1 MPTYLYPYKKGSKGA
16 KALAGEMGAK
26 LIKTQNSRFKGGA
39 NKTVINWG
47 SSELPPEVMKC
58 RVLNDPTN
66 LGEVTNKLKFFKKV
80 AAYNNAIQEGVGNAG
95 GMLINIPAFATTPDG
110 GRALAAN
117 GLVVERHK
125 LQGHSGEGIVI
136 AEDAAGITNCPLY
149 VQYINKISEFRVHVI
164 GGEVCLT
171 QRKVKRA
178 GMDANEVNWKVRNH
192 AGGFIFQQN
201 GIEVPPQVH
210 EQAVAVMGVVGL
222 DFGAVDIIFNQ
233 KKSEAYVLEVNTAAG
248 LMGTTGE
255 MYAQKLTQL
264 VGG

>member
-1 MPTYLYPYKKGSKGA
+1 MFIYPYKKGSQGA
-16 KALAGEMGAK
+16 KTLARAVGGK
-26 LIKTQNSRFKGGA
+26 LIKTENSRFKGGA
-39 NKTVINWG
+39 HKTVVNWG
-47 SSELPPEVMKC
+47 SSQLPAEVMKC
-58 RVLNDPTN
+58 RVLNDPSN
-66 LGEVTNKLKFFKKV
+66 LGDVTNKLKFFQKV
-80 AAYNNAIQEGVGNAG
+80 EAHNNAIQEGVGDAG
-95 GMLINIPAFATTPDG
+95 DMLVNIPAFATTPDG

-136 AEDAAGITNCPLY
+136 VEDAAGITNCPLY

-178 GMDANEVNWKVRNH
+178 DIDADEVNWKVRNH

-210 EQAVAVMGVVGL
+210 EQALSVMEVVGL
-222 DFGAVDIIFNQ
+222 DFGAVDVIFNQ
-233 KKSEAYVLEVNTAAG
+233 KKAEAYVLEVNTAAG
-248 LMGTTGE
+248 LMGTTGD
-255 MYAQKLTQL
+255 MYAEKLKAL
-264 VGG
+264 VG